1 MYISPEL
8 IAGILSAL
16 VIAPLT
22 YNKFERMAD
31 IFSFFEGR
39 WLGIGSLIALFGW
52 YFGLAIYMGLCMM
65 PGMFLLEVLD

>member
-8 IAGILSAL
+8 LAGICSAI
-16 VIAPLT
+16 VIGPVT
-22 YNKFERMAD
+22 YDKFEKVVE
-31 IFSFFEGR
+31 IFEFCEGR